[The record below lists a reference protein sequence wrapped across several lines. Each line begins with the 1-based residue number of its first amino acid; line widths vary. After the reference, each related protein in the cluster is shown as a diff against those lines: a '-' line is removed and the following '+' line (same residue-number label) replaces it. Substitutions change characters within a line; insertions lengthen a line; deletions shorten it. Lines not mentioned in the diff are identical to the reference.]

1 MAKVVEGICDKN
13 DLLGEYFT
21 EKVDGL
27 LDTTRELLNK
37 ALTKKQKEQVIE
49 PASASLAEKTTYA
62 AIAAKKLD
70 HPRGSSHLRVTKEG
84 RPPRRSRVSHGGC
97 KPPL

>member
-27 LDTTRELLNK
+27 LDTTRELLGK
-37 ALTKKQKEQVIE
+37 APTTK
-49 PASASLAEKTTYA
+49 
-62 AIAAKKLD
+62 
-70 HPRGSSHLRVTKEG
+70 
-84 RPPRRSRVSHGGC
+84 
-97 KPPL
+97 